1 MHCIA
6 IVHFS
11 CFYVSMVLWVYLWD
25 FFVVFFYRLVL
36 SIDNERAELDF
47 SAFWGFIGS
56 LLRNL
61 WFFLDCVMIRLQEE
75 RVGK

>member
-1 MHCIA
+1 M
-6 IVHFS
+6 FL
-11 CFYVSMVLWVYLWD
+11 CFDGLVGLFMGF

-36 SIDNERAELDF
+36 SIDNARAELDF